1 MNRMWNTMMKMM
13 RLDDPTLWDMFW
25 LLEIITAVFAVG
37 ATTILGFIVSII
49 VGIEPYGVE
58 LFLGW
63 LVIFLVTEYVMMR
76 LMALIVEVVE
86 DEQERRYLEG

>member
-37 ATTILGFIVSII
+37 ATTIISFIVNLI
-49 VGIEPYGVE
+49 VGIEPYGIE